1 MKQILII
8 EDNPDNM
15 KLMTFILEKNG
26 FQTLKAFTGQDGID
40 MTREKTPD
48 LVLLDI
54 QLPDMDGIEVLKA
67 IRSCGT
73 DKALPVIAVTSY
85 AMDGDRQR
93 LMASGCTGYIEKPIN
108 PLTII
113 AEIQRYAGELS

>member
-40 MTREKTPD
+40 MAREKTPD